1 MTGRRAIAI
10 FTGILMVALLGAPTS
25 AGAGGC
31 GGVQSYETYEVR
43 TKWNK
48 KVYRPRETVKV
59 EVTVLRPA
67 RKDPFGLGIEVDP
80 PHQTPVADANVYVA
94 FTVGVPPVFG
104 LGKTDDDGMLKLDI
118 PLKTKARGPIQSTTR
133 AWKIHGNSDLACT
146 EVEEWGRLIENP
158 AFHIREG

>member
-1 MTGRRAIAI
+1 MA
-10 FTGILMVALLGAPTS
+10 VLLVAPTS
-25 AGAGGC
+25 AATAGC
-31 GGVQSYETYEVR
+31 GGAQSYEVYEVR

-59 EVTVLRPA
+59 EVTVVQPA
-67 RKDPFGLGIEVDP
+67 RKDPLGLGIEIEP

-104 LGKTDDDGMLKLDI
+104 LGKTDDRGILNLKI

-133 AWKIHGNSDLACT
+133 AWTIYGNSDLACS
-146 EVEEWGRLIENP
+146 EVELWGRLVESP
-158 AFHIREG
+158 AFEIRED